1 MVRRLVPLL
10 GAFALLSM
18 AGCTTTRNTAFI
30 EVDDLARSGR
40 YTEAAETLSGDDRE
54 VFYNDRDKVL
64 YHLDVG
70 LLHHYGDN
78 FEESTRH
85 LNEAEF
91 LIEEY
96 FTKSISQAAATLLVN
111 DTKQDYAG
119 EDYEDIYLNV
129 FKALNFLSQDEFDS
143 AFVEVRRIN
152 NKLNLLEDK
161 YREVAEGYESAEE
174 TDEAGMDFE
183 PGDTEF
189 HNSALA
195 RYLSMIAYRAE
206 GDYDDARIDRRKI
219 DEAFRLQPNVYDFE
233 QPDLSDA
240 LDRDVGP
247 RLVVMAFTGESPD
260 KRADTLRVITQ
271 RNLVIVQQER
281 ENDRGTLETTQLDA
295 FPFPGV
301 EGGYRFKFQLPR
313 MTTRGSDVRRI
324 EVLVDGEP
332 VGTLDRIESIQ
343 RVAKETFEVRRPL
356 IYLKT
361 ITRVVI
367 KGILAER
374 GKEELQKAGA
384 NAGTLGVI
392 GSIAAGIATDV
403 AVDASERADLRVS
416 RYFPAFAYVGE
427 FEIPEGEHRVRVRY
441 VGKQGTV
448 VAEESFGPRLI
459 EKSGLNLVTSY
470 TPR

>member
-161 YREVAEGYESAEE
+161 YREVAEGYESA
-174 TDEAGMDFE
+174 
-183 PGDTEF
+183 
-189 HNSALA
+189 
-195 RYLSMIAYRAE
+195 
-206 GDYDDARIDRRKI
+206 
-219 DEAFRLQPNVYDFE
+219 
-233 QPDLSDA
+233 
-240 LDRDVGP
+240 
-247 RLVVMAFTGESPD
+247 
-260 KRADTLRVITQ
+260 
-271 RNLVIVQQER
+271 
-281 ENDRGTLETTQLDA
+281 
-295 FPFPGV
+295 
-301 EGGYRFKFQLPR
+301 
-313 MTTRGSDVRRI
+313 
-324 EVLVDGEP
+324 
-332 VGTLDRIESIQ
+332 
-343 RVAKETFEVRRPL
+343 
-356 IYLKT
+356 
-361 ITRVVI
+361 
-367 KGILAER
+367 
-374 GKEELQKAGA
+374 
-384 NAGTLGVI
+384 
-392 GSIAAGIATDV
+392 
-403 AVDASERADLRVS
+403 
-416 RYFPAFAYVGE
+416 
-427 FEIPEGEHRVRVRY
+427 
-441 VGKQGTV
+441 
-448 VAEESFGPRLI
+448 
-459 EKSGLNLVTSY
+459 
-470 TPR
+470 